1 MDLKECRQK
10 LDVIDG
16 ELVSLFEERM
26 AISEQ
31 VASYKAQHDLPVLD
45 AKREEE
51 KLASVRSLTK
61 DARNREAVEE
71 LFQKIMELSRSRQ
84 EQML

>member
-16 ELVSLFEERM
+16 KLVRLFEERM

-31 VASYKAQHDLPVLD
+31 VASYKVQHDLPVLD